1 MSGVLGKPTEANR
14 KRRQLASLNCAVH
27 DVSEVDDR
35 AVADDA
41 AHDEVVEV
49 GGEHGLQRAHS
60 RG

>member
-1 MSGVLGKPTEANR
+1 MSADKP
-14 KRRQLASLNCAVH
+14 ASLNGVVH
-27 DVSEVDDR
+27 AVSEVDNR